1 MLDAGPII
9 ERLAA
14 DFRIEFGPT
23 PPSDAYGA
31 PTAEWYA
38 DYFPR

>member
-14 DFRIEFGPT
+14 DFCIEFGPT